1 MRRDAILAAVGRKIP
16 DTGVVDQD
24 EDDVGLIGGVD
35 RSKESRE
42 SRAKENFMVVLL
54 IPLKRSKVSAQAVW
68 DDSATR
74 RDSESSPNGI
84 FLL

>member
-1 MRRDAILAAVGRKIP
+1 MALAGTPGSDGFEQRPSSTRMKMML
-16 DTGVVDQD
+16 
-24 EDDVGLIGGVD
+24 GLSAAWIEA
-35 RSKESRE
+35 KKAAK